1 MPCFNVFSKLLNRL
15 RPKRHEFGQLQ
26 PSRPPRAQPKFNALV
41 CGKGVRTLAFQHVTT
56 RVVGP
61 NGYMVGLSD
70 LLIRTTGSQS
80 LLYSVSAKDGGVL
93 VMDMNNG
100 MQLLDQ
106 AAFPSNTVALDAPRQ
121 LLETVING
129 TPALVS
135 YGHYGTTIDVFP
147 LDAQGLITQPYVL
160 SRAAVSGAT
169 GASTAT
175 EFLSVG
181 GQSFVAIASRQVDG
195 LTIWATGGG
204 TNLQRVTQS
213 AAAGLLPA
221 NGVQAMAQVVLGGQQ
236 HLLVLSSDGA
246 ELLNYQVSANGT
258 LTLLSRLD
266 ARDGLAIGGG
276 SAIEVVTVGGQS
288 YALVGASGS
297 SSLAAV
303 ALSANGTMV
312 VTDHVMD
319 DRNTRF
325 GGLTELATLT
335 QDGQVFVAVAGAD
348 DGISLLTLLPNGRLV
363 HLTTVVDDNTM
374 ALTNVSGLALRW
386 QNGGIDLVASGSAP
400 GSAQGH
406 GITHLYSLTG
416 PLGVTLTGGTGADS
430 LTGGAGRDIIF
441 GGAGDDR
448 LFGGAGDDILVDG
461 GGADLLYGGAGADV
475 FIFEPDGEMDV
486 IVDFDRGVD
495 RLDLSGLGRIYAME
509 SLQFIDRS
517 YGLEIRF
524 GDERIRMYT
533 SDGQPLA
540 ASELDLTDVL
550 NLTHLDVTPIAPV
563 AVSMTGTGQPD
574 FIDGREAND
583 RMVGGGAS
591 DTLMGGAGNDT
602 LIGGSEVRP
611 YDTSTGQVYR
621 LYQATLDRAPDLA
634 GLLSWGNILADGSRT
649 LPQITYGFVN
659 SSEFRATYGS
669 VDNGSFVTL
678 LYANVLGRAP
688 DSGGFNTWT
697 GLLNSGA
704 RSREQVVNG
713 FSESTELRRKTE
725 AGTLA
730 FSYEGVKMEL
740 MDDVFRLYQAVL
752 GRSPDLGG
760 FNTWID
766 RLAGGVPLTS
776 VISGFVNSNE
786 FQTTYGQATASE
798 FVTLLYANVLNR
810 APDAAGLN
818 AWVSRLESGSHSR
831 ENVVFG
837 FVQSREFITK
847 TAEPLK
853 AWVLAKG
860 ADDVLDGGSGTNLL
874 FGGLWSDTFVFQAA
888 DASTNSIV
896 GLEPWD
902 ILSFQGFGYSSA
914 GDVGAHLQQSGAA
927 TVFSDQGVTI
937 HFEQTTQAEVLAASF
952 MF

>member
-1 MPCFNVFSKLLNRL
+1 M
-15 RPKRHEFGQLQ
+15 E
-26 PSRPPRAQPKFNALV
+26 
-41 CGKGVRTLAFQHVTT
+41 FQHVTT

-135 YGHYGTTIDVFP
+135 NGHYGTTIDVFP

-160 SRAAVSGAT
+160 NRQAGSSLT

-175 EFLSVG
+175 EFLTVG
-181 GQSFVAIASRQVDG
+181 GQTYVAIASRQVDG

-204 TNLQRVTQS
+204 TTLQRVTQS

-221 NGVQAMAQVVLGGQQ
+221 NGVQAMAQVVIGGQQ
-236 HLLVLSSDGA
+236 HLLVLSSNGA
-246 ELLNYQVSANGT
+246 ELLNYQLAANGT

-276 SAIEVVTVGGQS
+276 SVIEVVQVGGQS
-288 YALVGASGS
+288 FALVGGAGS

-303 ALSANGTMV
+303 ALNANGTMV

-348 DGISLLTLLPNGRLV
+348 DGISLLTLLPNGRFL
-363 HLTTVVDDNTM
+363 HLTTIVDDNAM

-386 QNGGIDLVASGSAP
+386 QNGGIDLVASGGMP
-400 GSAQGH
+400 GSAQGS
-406 GITHLYSLTG
+406 GITHLYSIIG
-416 PLGVTLTGGTGADS
+416 PLGVTLTGGTGADT

-441 GGAGDDR
+441 GGAGNDR
-448 LFGGAGDDILVDG
+448 LFGGDGDDILVDG
-461 GGADLLYGGAGADV
+461 AGGDLLYGGAGADV
-475 FIFEPDGEMDV
+475 FIFEPDGELD
-486 IVDFDRGVD
+486 IVVGFERGIDRI
-495 RLDLSGLGRIYAME
+495 DLSALGRVYSKEA
-509 SLQFIDRS
+509 LQFIERAD
-517 YGLEIRF
+517 GLEIRF
-524 GDERIRMYT
+524 AGERISLRT
-533 SDGQPLA
+533 SDGQTLFA
-540 ASELDLTDVL
+540 AELDLGDL
-550 NLTHLDVTPIAPV
+550 FDLTHIDVTPIAPV

-574 FIDGREAND
+574 FIDGREGND

-602 LIGGSEVRP
+602 LIGGSETRP
-611 YDTSTGQVYR
+611 FDTATGQVYR

-634 GLLSWGNILADGSRT
+634 GLLTWANILIDGTRN
-649 LPQITYGFVN
+649 LPQITQGFVN
-659 SSEFRATYGS
+659 SNEFRTTYGN
-669 VDNGSFVTL
+669 VDNGNFVTL

-688 DSGGFNTWT
+688 DPGGYSTWT

-713 FSESTELRRKTE
+713 FSESVELRQKTE

-752 GRSPDLGG
+752 GRSPDMGG
-760 FNTWID
+760 FNTWVD
-766 RLAGGVPLTS
+766 RLASGVSLTS

-786 FQTTYGQATASE
+786 FQTTYSRATASE

-818 AWVSRLESGSHSR
+818 AWVSRLDSGSHSR

-860 ADDVLDGGSGTNLL
+860 ADDVLDGGSGNNLL
-874 FGGLWSDTFVFQAA
+874 FGGLWADTFVFHRA
-888 DASTNSIV
+888 DAATNKVV

-902 ILSFQGFGYSSA
+902 TLSFQGFGYTVR
-914 GDVGAHLQQSGAA
+914 GDVGAHLQQSGAT

-937 HFEQTTQAEVLAASF
+937 HFEQTTQAEVLAATF